1 MLKKL
6 FKVSITTFLLS
17 SVIGCYGSLELTG
30 VSVSTYEQNNTVNNE
45 NNNQITSDSIK
56 PPIPPHSLQEK
67 SDTEFTEIIIKEK
80 PKPPPPKIGVLDQLR
95 TFEEIKNY
103 FYYFEPQGLPDYYIK
118 KGEKTGDWSHF
129 KGHKRLMCMLVT
141 ETCYLIHREF
151 EQNRPAP
158 IRRGVLEWI
167 NDPNNR
173 KICHD
178 TFERFESIK
187 KCSMATEIVE

>member
-30 VSVSTYEQNNTVNNE
+30 VSVSTYEQNYTVNNE

-95 TFEEIKNY
+95 TFEEIENY
-103 FYYFEPQGLPDYYIK
+103 FYYFQPQGLPERYIK

-129 KGHKRLMCMLVT
+129 NGHKGLMCMLVT
-141 ETCYLIHREF
+141 ETCYRIRMEF

-167 NDPNNR
+167 NDPDNR
-173 KICHD
+173 EICKII
-178 TFERFESIK
+178 FERADTLK